1 MKTQFSPAA
10 RQDVLD
16 AAAWYLAEGGAPAAE
31 RLEEDLQ
38 RAVRLLAAMPRL
50 GRVHRE
56 AVRTWPLKRFPFL
69 LVYRLQGDVLTVVAS
84 RSSAIAIGWPS
95 TGAQPL
101 SPAPAPPPS

>member
-1 MKTQFSPAA
+1 MKTQFGPAA

-38 RAVRLLAAMPRL
+38 RALRLLAAMPRL

-56 AVRTWPLKRFPFL
+56 AVRTWPLKRFPSL
-69 LVYRLQGDVLTVVAS
+69 LVYRPQGDVLTVVALAHQS
-84 RSSAIAIGWPS
+84 RAPGWWH
-95 TGAQPL
+95 GR
-101 SPAPAPPPS
+101 